1 MKQEEIAKQA
11 DEYSRQRVREN
22 ERYKALFTRSE
33 IAQAFED
40 AAKWRIN
47 SVWHDMKAEEP
58 QAFGEYADK
67 VYPQVPC
74 LVNGLLST
82 GYGMVSAI
90 GTSPKSAGTMR
101 SATILS
107 VPKKLLRNG
116 RILMTCCR
124 RRKEA
129 ENEKDDV
136 QQTVRTGASRN

>member
-22 ERYKALFTRSE
+22 ERYKAMFTRSE
-33 IAQAFED
+33 IAKAFKD
-40 AAKWRIN
+40 GTDWRIN

-82 GYGMVSAI
+82 GYGYGVRYWNVTEKCWGDEECDDFECA
-90 GTSPKSAGTMR
+90 
-101 SATILS
+101 
-107 VPKKLLRNG
+107 
-116 RILMTCCR
+116 
-124 RRKEA
+124 KEA
-129 ENEKDDV
+129 IEKWAYLDDLLP
-136 QQTVRTGASRN
+136 QEKGETK